1 MVAWVSAWPNFI
13 TQMLPWHFSYRHPL
27 PHNYMRWLNLRII
40 HLLTWSF
47 SWLVL
52 FLGSLHGEILLTSL
66 HFIIKVQMNLIH
78 YKENIVKSVSN
89 QNVKTKMNLIHFKKN
104 IVELVSKQVVK
115 MNLIYL
121 KEMIVKLV
129 SSSKRSSSIQAGCK
143 RSSNIQAGC
152 KQRWSFCLTYRH
164 KVSLFS
170 SYVSDFHVLLIPSW
184 ASNKIWILN
193 SNEFWYFRRPS
204 TKSDSLEVWSLLFML
219 SSFHLGPPIEF
230 GS

>member
-13 TQMLPWHFSYRHPL
+13 THMLPWHFSYRHPL

-47 SWLVL
+47 SRLVL

-78 YKENIVKSVSN
+78 SKENIVKSVSN

-104 IVELVSKQVVK
+104 IVELVSKQVIK

-129 SSSKRSSSIQAGCK
+129 SSS
-143 RSSNIQAGC
+143 IQAGC
-152 KQRWSFCLTYRH
+152 KQQWSFCLTYRH

-170 SYVSDFHVLLIPSW
+170 SYVSDFHVLLIPSL

-204 TKSDSLEVWSLLFML
+204 TKSDSSKVWSLLFTL

>member
-1 MVAWVSAWPNFI
+1 MLLTFKPLKHSNFTPTHLLIAETVLLFALTFNWMVAWVSAWPNFI
-13 TQMLPWHFSYRHPL
+13 THMLPWHFSYRHPF

-47 SWLVL
+47 SRLVL

-66 HFIIKVQMNLIH
+66 RFIIKVQMNLIH

-121 KEMIVKLV
+121 K
-129 SSSKRSSSIQAGCK
+129 
-143 RSSNIQAGC
+143 
-152 KQRWSFCLTYRH
+152 
-164 KVSLFS
+164 
-170 SYVSDFHVLLIPSW
+170 
-184 ASNKIWILN
+184 
-193 SNEFWYFRRPS
+193 
-204 TKSDSLEVWSLLFML
+204 
-219 SSFHLGPPIEF
+219 
-230 GS
+230 